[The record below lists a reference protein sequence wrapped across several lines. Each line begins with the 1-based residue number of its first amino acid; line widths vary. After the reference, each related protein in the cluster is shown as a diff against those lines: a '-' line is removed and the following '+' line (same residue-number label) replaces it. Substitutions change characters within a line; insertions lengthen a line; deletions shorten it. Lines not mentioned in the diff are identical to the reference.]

1 MNGARVLIVD
11 DEVSMREFLEI
22 LLVKA
27 GYDVTTAAGGYEAIA
42 RLSGGNQFDL
52 VLTDLKMPRGDG
64 LEVLEFVKR
73 NAADTQVIVMTAFST
88 AETAI
93 QAMRLGAYDY
103 ISKPFKVD
111 EISVV
116 IEKCLEKQ
124 RLQVENRRLL
134 GALRDRYSFSNI
146 VGKSRAIREV
156 FEIIERVAQTRT
168 NILVYG
174 ETGTGKELVAKAIH
188 YNSPRRQGPF
198 LVINCG
204 AIPDN
209 LMESELFGHMK
220 GSFTGAVSNKKGLF
234 EESHGG
240 TLFLDEIGEL
250 SLQLQVKLLRV
261 LQERRVKPIGGAHE
275 RAVDV
280 RIVAATNRDL
290 EVEVAEDRF
299 RQDLY
304 YRLNVIQLEIP
315 PLRSRREDIPLL
327 VNHFLDR
334 FSKEMAKP
342 LRGIAPDALD
352 RLMSYPF
359 VGNVR
364 ELENII
370 ERAATFEISDVITRS
385 SLPPHVLKDRE
396 RQAVENFADVHIPT
410 DGMDLEGLLHDVE
423 RRYLIEALRRTHGNR
438 TEAAK
443 LLGMSFRSI
452 RYKLSKLDVPV
463 DK

>member
-1 MNGARVLIVD
+1 
-11 DEVSMREFLEI
+11 MREFLEI